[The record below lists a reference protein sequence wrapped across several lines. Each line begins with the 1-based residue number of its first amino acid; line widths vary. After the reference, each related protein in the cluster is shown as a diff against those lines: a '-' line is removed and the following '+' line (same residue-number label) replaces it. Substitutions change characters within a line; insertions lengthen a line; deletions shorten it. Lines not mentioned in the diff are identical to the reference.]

1 MRKSVF
7 FILLGLLPVLTFA
20 QGKEKENKADAAV
33 PVSTEVALQD
43 LNPQLAMSNP
53 DYRVTAGDI
62 YTLAYT
68 AAGTQINYRIMVDT
82 TYRIRVSNLGV
93 INGTGKTF
101 LQLKNEAEAIIT
113 NNYPLSG
120 VQLALTRPAVFTIY
134 LRGEV
139 KNAEEQPA
147 WALSR
152 LSSFL
157 TLSGNLTPY
166 SSLRDVTVTSSGG
179 RTGTYDLFR
188 AQHEGD
194 LAQDPYVR
202 PGDVITVNRT
212 ARVVRVSGAVER
224 PGNYQLLA
232 GEELGDVIR
241 RYGKGLTPLADPS
254 RIELVRY
261 VESGNDSGKKIFL
274 NRRDIDANYGLNH
287 LDSIYIPAV
296 TDLMPVMFVEG
307 AVRYIN
313 RAEEKNTSLSSL
325 EWEDTPNVSTQL
337 ISSLER
343 EDTPNVSTR
352 LTVRY
357 NKGENYAALVQRN
370 QEWFSAVSDTQNA
383 YVIRGEERI
392 AMNLNPMLYDMN
404 YRSMFYVEEND
415 TLIVPFRQYFVTVAG
430 SVAAPGR
437 YPYIPDRTW
446 EYYVALAGGFV
457 RERNSNESVVIQD
470 IYGKRLRKGEIITPE
485 TTITAR
491 TNGFLYYFK
500 QWGPVVTTALSVVTT
515 FISVMAATGN
525 L

>member
-1 MRKSVF
+1 MRNLLFVVF
-7 FILLGLLPVLTFA
+7 CGLLSVPAFA
-20 QGKEKENKADAAV
+20 QDADIDTAAD
-33 PVSTEVALQD
+33 SAEVELQD

-62 YTLAYT
+62 YTLAY
-68 AAGTQINYRIMVDT
+68 AAGGAQVSYRIVVDT
-82 TYRIRVSNLGV
+82 SYRIRISNLGV
-93 INGTGKTF
+93 INAAGKTF
-101 LQLKNEAEAIIT
+101 LQLKGEAEAVVT

-120 VQLALTRPAVFTIY
+120 VQLVLTRPAVFTVY

-139 KNAEEQPA
+139 ASAAEQPA

-152 LSSFL
+152 LSASLRGL
-157 TLSGNLTPY
+157 TSY
-166 SSLRDVTVTSSGG
+166 SSLRDVTVTSNGG

-188 AQHEGD
+188 AQREGD
-194 LAQDPYVR
+194 LSQDPYMR
-202 PGDVITVNRT
+202 PGDVITVNRVER
-212 ARVVRVSGAVER
+212 AVSVSGAVER

-232 GEELGDVIR
+232 GEGLGDAVL

-261 VESGNDSGKKIFL
+261 VGSGNDSGEKIFL
-274 NRRDIDANYGLNH
+274 DGKDIERNYGLNH
-287 LDSIYIPAV
+287 LDSIYIPGV
-296 TDLMPVMFVEG
+296 TDLIPVMFVEG
-307 AVRYIN
+307 AV
-313 RAEEKNTSLSSL
+313 
-325 EWEDTPNVSTQL
+325 STG
-337 ISSLER
+337 R

-370 QEWFSAVSDTQNA
+370 QGWFSAVSDTQNA
-383 YVIRGEERI
+383 YVVRGEERI

-430 SVAAPGR
+430 SVETPGR

-446 EYYVALAGGFV
+446 EYYVALAGGFI

-491 TNGFLYYFK
+491 TNGFLYYFG
-500 QWGPVVTTALSVVTT
+500 QWGPVVTALLSIVTT
-515 FISVMAATGN
+515 FISVMAVTGN
-525 L
+525 W